1 MEKDLTFAN
10 FTRMIK
16 EEMAEADRY
25 EQLKDKERKLNA
37 EILEV
42 SVTYKKLRN
51 EFAKEN
57 DENQQEIID
66 LKQRVNETLV
76 EKELHEQ
83 YLTRQLQGRQSMFDR
98 NFLKQETLLNNEIA
112 QLREQLE
119 TEVEVSETVKAHL
132 RVKRDE
138 LNKMSKEREDKREKQ
153 VAELEKEK
161 EDIKT
166 KKRQARD
173 DFDEFT
179 KKILLDDD
187 ERRKRAEV
195 EKAEED
201 EEESKI
207 REKMSMEDAA
217 RYIQGRWK
225 WFQEEGKFLA
235 KKGKKGRK
243 GKKGKKGKK

>member
-1 MEKDLTFAN
+1 
-10 FTRMIK
+10 
-16 EEMAEADRY
+16 
-25 EQLKDKERKLNA
+25 
-37 EILEV
+37 
-42 SVTYKKLRN
+42 
-51 EFAKEN
+51 
-57 DENQQEIID
+57 
-66 LKQRVNETLV
+66 
-76 EKELHEQ
+76 
-83 YLTRQLQGRQSMFDR
+83 MFDR

-112 QLREQLE
+112 KYREQLE

-161 EDIKT
+161 EDIKA

-195 EKAEED
+195 EKGEED
-201 EEESKI
+201 EEEAKV

-217 RYIQGRWK
+217 RYI
-225 WFQEEGKFLA
+225 
-235 KKGKKGRK
+235 
-243 GKKGKKGKK
+243 